1 MNPVFRSNSLKT
13 RILKW
18 MTLIALGPLVLVA
31 YQGYHCGRKA
41 VIQSQKEHIR
51 SVVLGRKQTLIE
63 WLEQRKKEIN
73 ILSLMP
79 QLCQLC
85 SKGMMDSESDSQHCN
100 LMNFVREGDEAY
112 RDIIVYDLNW
122 REVLRSERSGSNA
135 GSLQIPEDWKQHLS
149 EHPAVLQTLFRKEDH
164 AEIDLLIGKTID
176 TSENQAAGFIIASL
190 NLSATLKPI
199 LEDRTG
205 LGKTGKLYLVSSE
218 GRYEYPPSVSESIF
232 GQKAEIPPEILS
244 GEGKAVLEYRDFRD
258 KIVVGSSTAIGELGA
273 IVVAEIDRDE
283 AFAWLN
289 ILKNRMLAT
298 AAITFF
304 IVIILSLKIASHLSK
319 PLRELAKVSRNIAQ
333 GHQEERVGHLEGLE
347 AQEVATAFNAM
358 LDEVESA
365 HKRIV
370 HSSALAAVGE
380 LSSSIVHEMRNPLS
394 TVKINLQALRKK
406 VEQDET
412 HRELAEIALTQV
424 LRLEKMAS
432 DLLGYGKP
440 LEIHPEPVTLS
451 SVAKDLLAIFQKE
464 LEEKSL
470 SIKIRDQS
478 GEARFMADPEQ
489 IRRCL
494 TNLISNAIQA
504 SPKGGEIILTF
515 QILPEK
521 PERISIS
528 VMDNGAGIPESYQN
542 RLFQPFF
549 TTHETG
555 TGLGLA
561 NVKKIVEYHQGTV
574 SASNRAE
581 GGAVFT
587 IILPLRGSIS

>member
-1 MNPVFRSNSLKT
+1 
-13 RILKW
+13 

-464 LEEKSL
+464 LEEKGL

>member
-1 MNPVFRSNSLKT
+1 MNSMFRSKHLKT

-18 MTLIALGPLVLVA
+18 MTLIALGPLMIVA

-41 VIQSQKEHIR
+41 VIQSQNEHIR
-51 SVVLGRKQTLIE
+51 SVVLGRKKSIQE

-79 QLCQLC
+79 QLCQIC
-85 SKGMMDSESDSQHCN
+85 SRGMMDPESDSQHCN
-100 LMNFVREGDEAY
+100 MMNFVREGDAAY
-112 RDIIVYDLNW
+112 RDIILYDLNW
-122 REVLRSERSGSNA
+122 SEVLRSERKGRNA
-135 GSLQIPEDWKQHLS
+135 GSLQIPEDWKQRLRQN
-149 EHPAVLQTLFRKEDH
+149 PKVLQTLFRKQDH

-176 TSENQAAGFIIASL
+176 TSENQVAGFIIASL
-190 NLSATLKPI
+190 NLSRTLKPI

-205 LGKTGKLYLVSSE
+205 LGKTGKMYLVSSE
-218 GRYEYPPSVSESIF
+218 GRYEYPPSGSESIF
-232 GQKAEIPPEILS
+232 GQKAEVPPEILS

-258 KIVVGSSTAIGELGA
+258 KTVVGSSSAIGELGG
-273 IVVAEIDRDE
+273 IVMAEIDRDE
-283 AFAWLN
+283 AFAWLK
-289 ILKNRMLAT
+289 ILKNKILAT
-298 AAITFF
+298 GAITFF
-304 IVIILSLKIASHLSK
+304 IVIIISLKIASHLSQ

-333 GHQEERVGHLEGLE
+333 GHHEERVGHFEGLE
-347 AQEVATAFNAM
+347 AEEVATAFNAM
-358 LDEVESA
+358 LDEVEAA

-370 HSSALAAVGE
+370 HSSALALVGE

-412 HRELAEIALTQV
+412 HRELAELALTQV
-424 LRLEKMAS
+424 LRLENMAS

-440 LEIHPEPVTLS
+440 LEIHPEPVTLA
-451 SVAKDLLAIFQKE
+451 SVAKDVLAIFQKE
-464 LEEKSL
+464 LEGKNL
-470 SIKIRDQS
+470 SIKIQDQS

-504 SPKGGEIILTF
+504 SPKDGEIILAS
-515 QILPEK
+515 QIFPETPEK
-521 PERISIS
+521 ISIS
-528 VMDNGAGIPESYQN
+528 VMDNGEGIPESYLN

-574 SASNRAE
+574 SADNRAE

-587 IILPLRGSIS
+587 IILPLRGSNP

>member
-218 GRYEYPPSVSESIF
+218 GRYEYPPSGSESIF